1 LASIT
6 ITNQES
12 EPSVQLNLAF
22 CLYKY
27 FPYGGLQRDFIRIA
41 KECQIRGHHIR
52 VYTLTWRGE
61 IPEGFDVIIVPVEA
75 HTNHT
80 LYERF
85 SHWVQDALRNDPV
98 DGVIG
103 MNKMPGLDVYYA
115 ADSCYEEKAQTQRG
129 WLYRLLPRYRH
140 FAKFEQA
147 VFSDDCHTEV
157 LMISDSQKPYFEK
170 YYQTPQARMH
180 FLPPGISRD
189 RIAPDNASEI
199 RSKMRLE
206 LGVAADEQML
216 LMVGSGFIK
225 KGLSRALYAVKSLPK
240 HIRRKIRLFVIGED
254 NPAPFKR
261 TILALGLREQVTI
274 LSGRDDVPAFL
285 LASDLL
291 LHPALDENAGIILL
305 EAIVAGLPVLATDIC
320 GFGHYVEEANVGF
333 LLKSPF
339 EQAALNEKLLEMI
352 NCDRR
357 NEWKINGKRFSES
370 ANIYSLP
377 QRAAEIIEKVTL
389 NRLEERVNRPVLAF
403 YLFKYFPYG
412 GLQRDFMRIAEQCRA
427 RGYSIRVYTLEWEGP
442 VPANIELVLVPV
454 TAMTN
459 HTRYR
464 RFSEWVTEHVLY
476 NPVRGIIGF
485 NKMPGLDI
493 YYAADS
499 CYEEKARTQ
508 RNRLYRLIPRYRF
521 FSRFERAVFGESSQT
536 EILMIS
542 DVQKPLFR
550 KYYNTQLERFHLLPP
565 GISRDRAAPANS
577 EEIRAAL
584 RDEFEV
590 MDDET
595 LLLMVGSGFI
605 TKGLDR
611 ILLGMKALPS
621 EVRRKTRLMVIGQ
634 DTPAAFERMAELLG
648 LKDRVLI
655 LQGRDDVPRFLL
667 GADFLIHPAY
677 VENTGT
683 VLLEAMVAGLPVLAT
698 DVCGYA
704 HYITEAGA
712 GELVPSP
719 FKQDT
724 FDDLL
729 HNMIISDNRMRW
741 KKGALDYART
751 ADIYSMPERAADFI
765 AETIN

>member
-1 LASIT
+1 
-6 ITNQES
+6 
-12 EPSVQLNLAF
+12 
-22 CLYKY
+22 
-27 FPYGGLQRDFIRIA
+27 
-41 KECQIRGHHIR
+41 
-52 VYTLTWRGE
+52 
-61 IPEGFDVIIVPVEA
+61 
-75 HTNHT
+75 
-80 LYERF
+80 
-85 SHWVQDALRNDPV
+85 
-98 DGVIG
+98 
-103 MNKMPGLDVYYA
+103 
-115 ADSCYEEKAQTQRG
+115 
-129 WLYRLLPRYRH
+129 
-140 FAKFEQA
+140 
-147 VFSDDCHTEV
+147 
-157 LMISDSQKPYFEK
+157 
-170 YYQTPQARMH
+170 
-180 FLPPGISRD
+180 
-189 RIAPDNASEI
+189 
-199 RSKMRLE
+199 
-206 LGVAADEQML
+206 
-216 LMVGSGFIK
+216 
-225 KGLSRALYAVKSLPK
+225 
-240 HIRRKIRLFVIGED
+240 
-254 NPAPFKR
+254 
-261 TILALGLREQVTI
+261 
-274 LSGRDDVPAFL
+274 
-285 LASDLL
+285 
-291 LHPALDENAGIILL
+291 
-305 EAIVAGLPVLATDIC
+305 
-320 GFGHYVEEANVGF
+320 
-333 LLKSPF
+333 
-339 EQAALNEKLLEMI
+339 
-352 NCDRR
+352 
-357 NEWKINGKRFSES
+357 
-370 ANIYSLP
+370 
-377 QRAAEIIEKVTL
+377 
-389 NRLEERVNRPVLAF
+389 
-403 YLFKYFPYG
+403 
-412 GLQRDFMRIAEQCRA
+412 
-427 RGYSIRVYTLEWEGP
+427 
-442 VPANIELVLVPV
+442 
-454 TAMTN
+454 MTN

-499 CYEEKARTQ
+499 CYEEKARSQ

-584 RDEFEV
+584 RHEFEV

-595 LLLMVGSGFI
+595 LLLMAGSGFI